1 MATAAEAAAHVF
13 LGLRRFMELVE
24 DDAITRQ
31 PLAAYSLDAVR
42 EQYILHIRKI
52 ASGRGGGKDSDL
64 ASERARLAREQ
75 TETAARRNAIA
86 RGELVSVE
94 EVGREIEH
102 EYGVVRQRLLAIP
115 GMIADGLVGLER
127 YDLEKKLAEA
137 IADALSELS
146 HVDLAKTIEATKA
159 AE

>member
-1 MATAAEAAAHVF
+1 MATATEAAAHVF

-52 ASGRGGGKDSDL
+52 ASGRGGEKGSDL

-86 RGELVSVE
+86 RGEFVSIE
-94 EVGREIEH
+94 EVGRQIEA

-115 GMIADGLVGLER
+115 GTIADDLVGLER
-127 YDLEKKLAEA
+127 HDVEVKLQQVIAEA
-137 IADALSELS
+137 LKELS
-146 HVDLAKTIEATKA
+146 DAQHLTTQISTGTK
-159 AE
+159 E